1 MSDQELTKKIQS
13 LKNEKNAII
22 VAHNYQFPEIQ
33 DVADFVGDS
42 LELSK
47 KASGLKNDII
57 VFCGVRFMAE
67 TAKIL
72 AYDKTV
78 LLPVKDAGC
87 PMADMINAEQLAALK
102 ADHPNAKVVA
112 YVNSSAEV
120 KALTDV
126 CCTSSNAVKI
136 VQNIDAEEIIFV
148 PDKNLGAYC
157 QRFTKKKI
165 ILWEGHCYVHS
176 RISPS
181 EVRQSK
187 INVPNAPLIV
197 HPECSAQVI
206 DMADAVLSTSG
217 MLEYVKKSK
226 ASTFLIA
233 TEEGIIH
240 RMKKENPGKQFY
252 SAGTPKFCVNMKKT
266 KLKDVLRALEEETF
280 QIEVPKN
287 IAEKAK
293 ASLDKMLEYL

>member
-1 MSDQELTKKIQS
+1 MTEELKNKIQL
-13 LKNEKNAII
+13 LKKEKNAII

-33 DVADFVGDS
+33 DIADFVGDS
-42 LELSK
+42 LELAK
-47 KASGLKNDII
+47 KASVLKNDII

-72 AYDKTV
+72 APDKKV
-78 LLPVKDAGC
+78 LLPAKDAGC
-87 PMADMINAEQLAALK
+87 PMADMISAEQLAALK
-102 ADHPNAKVVA
+102 VEHPNAKVVT
-112 YVNSSAEV
+112 YVNSNAEV

-126 CCTSSNAVKI
+126 CCTSANAVKI

-176 RISPS
+176 RIIPS
-181 EVRQSK
+181 EVRQAK
-187 INVPNAPLIV
+187 LNLPEALLIV
-197 HPECSAQVI
+197 HPECSSQVI

-217 MLEYVKKSK
+217 MLEYVKKAKSK
-226 ASTFLIA
+226 IFLVA

-240 RMKKENPGKQFY
+240 RMKKENPDKQFY
-252 SAGTPKFCVNMKKT
+252 CAGTPKFCVNMKKT
-266 KLKDVLRALEEETF
+266 KLKNVLQALEEETY
-280 QIEVPKN
+280 QIEVPTD
-287 IAEKAK
+287 IAVKAK
-293 ASLDKMLEYL
+293 ASLDRMLEYL